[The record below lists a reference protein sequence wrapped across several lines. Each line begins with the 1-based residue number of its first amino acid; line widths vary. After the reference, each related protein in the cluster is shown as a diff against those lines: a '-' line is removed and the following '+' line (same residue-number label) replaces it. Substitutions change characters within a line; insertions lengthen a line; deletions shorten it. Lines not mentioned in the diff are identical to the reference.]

1 MVAHKIAIVGDTGV
15 GKTFLGLRVLGSP
28 LPIARL
34 LLNSDLTLTVLGIL
48 AFSVLC
54 LSVDDPTSF
63 ENVESLWWPEIAH
76 WIPEVPIILV
86 GTKKDVSRKVS
97 IDEVLNIEQ

>member
-1 MVAHKIAIVGDTGV
+1 MTPRDPVHVSCFNTVVEIFIEDVQCHEWD
-15 GKTFLGLRVLGSP
+15 
-28 LPIARL
+28 ARL
-34 LLNSDLTLTVLGIL
+34 RPLSYQNSCT
-48 AFSVLC
+48 AVLC

-97 IDEVLNIEQ
+97 IDEVSSLSNYLGLEH